1 VRRFFAP
8 LLGYF
13 LTPWGPLV
21 LGALDASLIF
31 FLPLA
36 IDMVV
41 IIMTARHRELFW
53 LYPLLAAIGSVIG
66 SAVTFA
72 IGRWIG
78 EVGLERFASARQLE
92 RLKCRVRDK
101 GAVAMAL
108 PAIVP
113 PPFPFTPFVLT
124 CGALDVDRWKFF
136 GTLFAVRLA
145 RFGAEA
151 VLALVYGRAIIAWL
165 QSDSMQIVIGV
176 FLVIALGGTAWSIYR
191 LLGARPPTGRA
202 PTRGALATPKGASS
216 RH

>member
-1 VRRFFAP
+1 MKQFFTP
-8 LLGYF
+8 LLAYF

-21 LGALDASLIF
+21 LGALDASLVF

-41 IIMTARHRELFW
+41 IIMSAKHRDLFW
-53 LYPLLAAIGSVIG
+53 IYPLLAAAGSVVG
-66 SAVTFA
+66 SMVTFA
-72 IGRWIG
+72 MGRWIG
-78 EVGLERFASARQLE
+78 EAGLERFASARQIE

-136 GTLFAVRLA
+136 GTLFAVRVV
-145 RFGAEA
+145 RFGAES

-165 QSDSMQIVIGV
+165 KSDTMQVIIGLFIVIAIAGTLWS
-176 FLVIALGGTAWSIYR
+176 FYKLVGSARAKRSAVR
-191 LLGARPPTGRA
+191 LRPT
-202 PTRGALATPKGASS
+202 
-216 RH
+216 

>member
-1 VRRFFAP
+1 MKQFFAP

-41 IIMTARHRELFW
+41 IIMSARDPDLFW
-53 LYPLLAAIGSVIG
+53 LYPLLAAIGSVAG
-66 SAVTFA
+66 SASTFA
-72 IGRWIG
+72 IGRGLG
-78 EVGLERFASARQLE
+78 EAGLDRFAPAHRTD
-92 RLKCRVRDK
+92 RLKDRVRRK

-124 CGALDVDRWKFF
+124 CGALDVDRRRFF
-136 GTLFAVRLA
+136 GTLFVVRLA
-145 RFGAEA
+145 RFGAES
-151 VLALVYGRAIIAWL
+151 VLALVYGAAIIAWL
-165 QSDSMQIVIGV
+165 RSDVTQTAIAGFIVMAITGTV
-176 FLVIALGGTAWSIYR
+176 WSFYRVIRGTRAAKTR
-191 LLGARPPTGRA
+191 RVPAVAARTDPGPAG
-202 PTRGALATPKGASS
+202 
-216 RH
+216 